1 MTGRIHLR
9 TVTAIEE
16 VEHFQQLERLI
27 WQSPAEDVVPVH
39 VAITVIRNG
48 GGLIAAFADD
58 GPAETGGM
66 IGLTFWFPGLGVPTT
81 DAGGHSDKE
90 ADLAPRPSPLLKMC
104 SHMAGVLPAWQGH
117 GLGAQLKLAQRDAIL
132 AQGMTN
138 WVSWTYDPLFRTN
151 AVLNI
156 RRLGALCNTYKR
168 DWYGVMKDGLNAG
181 VPSDRCQVDWWLD
194 SARVEGRVARGE
206 GRVEAA
212 PVVVAAPSPAPIQSD
227 MKESATMPQPAADT
241 NNALGQALLQAL
253 QQLAGQAGASPLAP
267 RPSQLQFDRNDA
279 PSGSVVI
286 TGTGLGL
293 PGANKP
299 VMDPDNAM
307 RILRGEQ
314 FVDLI
319 PERFRKQM
327 AGKRITR
334 LVKSDDGGGSFEV
347 IEDTDEVIKLAG
359 RGGSFDLAEEYGV
372 PAKLIE
378 ALDITTQLSIAA
390 GLDALREAA
399 IPLVQRYR
407 PTSKGT
413 YLPDRWMLPDALR
426 DETGIIFASAFPG
439 GDRMADEF

>member
-206 GRVEAA
+206 GRR
-212 PVVVAAPSPAPIQSD
+212 
-227 MKESATMPQPAADT
+227 DT
-241 NNALGQALLQAL
+241 AE
-253 QQLAGQAGASPLAP
+253 
-267 RPSQLQFDRNDA
+267 
-279 PSGSVVI
+279 SGSVRLVVMPTVASGSNFRAPADGELSLDGRPLALPIPDDIAAIRRSDAALGMAWRLFIRHHLEQAFAAGYVI
-286 TGTGLGL
+286 TDCL
-293 PGANKP
+293 N
-299 VMDPDNAM
+299 
-307 RILRGEQ
+307 
-314 FVDLI
+314 
-319 PERFRKQM
+319 
-327 AGKRITR
+327 
-334 LVKSDDGGGSFEV
+334 
-347 IEDTDEVIKLAG
+347 LAG
-359 RGGSFDLAEEYGV
+359 EWHYLLEQSQTGAPSHDL
-372 PAKLIE
+372 
-378 ALDITTQLSIAA
+378 
-390 GLDALREAA
+390 
-399 IPLVQRYR
+399 
-407 PTSKGT
+407 
-413 YLPDRWMLPDALR
+413 
-426 DETGIIFASAFPG
+426 
-439 GDRMADEF
+439 